1 MLKEDN
7 HFSSDL
13 TSSPNPNELL
23 LIEPTFAPSM
33 SCYSASAFTQ
43 SAPQVS
49 SDSFY
54 LDEIIHVAANTCTG
68 VQHHVAEITAFLIK
82 ELGYSVFAKGKD
94 PLPFFISRIVNET
107 TQDVRDIGGVISAAH
122 ILLMSLCESDR
133 FDGAAWSG
141 HQLFLSAFAFAARE
155 QSTPRAAVYIHSYAF
170 WSKLSKF
177 TVREVKGMQDC
188 LFDELQGRVWV
199 FREAMEK
206 VEQTRF
212 MKLQAQWRQ
221 EDEEIEQ
228 EKKRRS
234 FSGRVKTFW
243 RHHGS
248 L

>member
-1 MLKEDN
+1 
-7 HFSSDL
+7 
-13 TSSPNPNELL
+13 
-23 LIEPTFAPSM
+23 M

-49 SDSFY
+49 SDTFW
-54 LDEIIHVAANTCTG
+54 LDENIRVAANTCTG
-68 VQHHVAEITAFLIK
+68 VQHHVAEITEFFIK
-82 ELGYSVFAKGKD
+82 DLRRSVFAEGKD

-107 TQDVRDIGGVISAAH
+107 TRDGLDMGGVIAAAH
-122 ILLMSLCESDR
+122 LLLLRLCESS

-141 HQLFLSAFAFAARE
+141 HQLFLSAFSIAAQE
-155 QSTPRAAVYIHSYAF
+155 QSASHAADDIHSCVF
-170 WSKLSKF
+170 WSNLSKF
-177 TVREVKGMQDC
+177 TVEEVEDMQRR
-188 LFDELQGRVWV
+188 LSDELQERVWV

-206 VEQTRF
+206 VKQTRF

-234 FSGRVKTFW
+234 FCGRVKTFW